1 MGKSKQKYV
10 YVDCSTANRNGKNG
24 QTHQTK
30 SECTWTA
37 TTNGIEFVMC
47 CLCQYLATLIF
58 RPVRLFNEYI
68 FVHSV
73 RSINWYTPA
82 YAILNKQKLRF
93 ASKQDVQKPN
103 TIDTTA
109 TAATTTQMEH
119 TKCLHMWN
127 NMNGAAATPLSSVA
141 SYNVVPSLIEQER
154 CLYALTYSFIA
165 GKNGTSNTDSYLLLY
180 DFRFILMLWS
190 LSAILLIQLYHYV
203 VHFFCYYYS
212 HKIWV
217 PFGNSCRRLKLLRLN
232 GGNNSLYGRKNR
244 RELDDIVA

>member
-1 MGKSKQKYV
+1 
-10 YVDCSTANRNGKNG
+10 
-24 QTHQTK
+24 
-30 SECTWTA
+30 
-37 TTNGIEFVMC
+37 MC

-119 TKCLHMWN
+119 TKCLHM
-127 NMNGAAATPLSSVA
+127 
-141 SYNVVPSLIEQER
+141 
-154 CLYALTYSFIA
+154 
-165 GKNGTSNTDSYLLLY
+165 
-180 DFRFILMLWS
+180 
-190 LSAILLIQLYHYV
+190 
-203 VHFFCYYYS
+203 
-212 HKIWV
+212 
-217 PFGNSCRRLKLLRLN
+217 
-232 GGNNSLYGRKNR
+232 
-244 RELDDIVA
+244 